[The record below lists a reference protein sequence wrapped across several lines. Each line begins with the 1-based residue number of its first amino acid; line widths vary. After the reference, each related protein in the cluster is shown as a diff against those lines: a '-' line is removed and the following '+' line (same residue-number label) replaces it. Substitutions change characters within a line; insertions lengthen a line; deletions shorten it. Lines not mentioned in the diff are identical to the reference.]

1 MNKKQRQLFASII
14 AGLLAFLMFFSMFSS
29 LFFTSS
35 ALTVSQSN
43 LNKLKD
49 SLAKATAQKKNIQKE
64 ISEIKSEKSSVLK
77 QIELLDNQIDAMN
90 DEINLQA
97 AVVAQLSDVIAQTEQ
112 QIVETQAKEDE
123 QYVKL
128 KDRVR
133 LMYEHGDVSYL
144 GVLLESDGFFD
155 FLSRYEIV
163 AQISAYEKKLFNE
176 IKTLK
181 QEIIDHK
188 ASLEQ
193 NKADEIAVQQ
203 QLEAS
208 KAELNKQMS
217 AKNAQMQK
225 IENAEDSELEKL
237 RAIDKEEQRLSA
249 EVKAM
254 ATKLAAQNKKDYVG
268 GNLTWPCPGNTRI
281 TSKFGMRFHPVLKYN
296 KLHTG
301 VDVGAPKGAK
311 IVSANAG
318 TVITS
323 TYNASYGNYVMV
335 DHGGNMVTLYAHMSS
350 RSVKKGDVVKKG
362 QQLGLVG
369 STGYSTGPHL
379 HFEIIKNGKYVDPMT
394 HFK

>member
-64 ISEIKSEKSSVLK
+64 INEIKSEKSSILK

-97 AVVAQLSDVIAQTEQ
+97 AVVAQLSDVIEETEQ
-112 QIVETQAKEDE
+112 EIVNTQAKEDE

-133 LMYEHGDVSYL
+133 LMYEHGDISYL

-155 FLSRYEIV
+155 FLSRYEIIS
-163 AQISAYEKKLFNE
+163 QISAYEKQLFNE

-181 QEIIDHK
+181 QQIIDHK

-208 KAELNKQMS
+208 KAELNQQMS

-249 EVKAM
+249 EVKEM

-281 TSKFGMRFHPVLKYN
+281 TSKFGMRFHPILKYN

-379 HFEIIKNGKYVDPMT
+379 HFEIIKNGKYVDPMSY
-394 HFK
+394 FK